1 MLAAH
6 SHHFND
12 EIEFIE
18 EKKHLKILKEILKMY
33 KQLMQLNKKKKKRN
47 PIRKWAE
54 DLNRRFSKEDMQMA
68 NKHMKRSSTWLII
81 REI

>member
-18 EKKHLKILKEILKMY
+18 EKRHLKILKEILKMY
-33 KQLMQLNKKKKKRN
+33 KQLMQLNIKKRKETQSESG
-47 PIRKWAE
+47 RK
-54 DLNRRFSKEDMQMA
+54 
-68 NKHMKRSSTWLII
+68 T
-81 REI
+81 